1 MANSYTNPS
10 WIKAKPHGSAE
21 KQVGDA
27 DPQSRADVI
36 NRPSKSMTAVMK
48 RLINT
53 LFDGLT
59 VDMSDASTLTAL
71 QATLIQQA
79 VLTNKTGGSLVAGD
93 AVAFDS
99 ANSSS
104 VALADTLS
112 SQKQFVIAL
121 EAISNNAA
129 GRFALAGSVTSVN
142 VTGAV
147 TRGNYLAKSATT
159 KVLVDTGIAMGNT
172 QPPPTGAVALA
183 LSGDAGGAATALVL
197 GKLGGVGADYLA
209 QWTQNHEWIDSTN
222 GQKFGIKRLTE
233 LTTIAAAA
241 TTDTSIQ
248 IPAHGVVMAV
258 SVRVTV
264 TIPTSTSFDVGVSG
278 ATSRYGATL
287 GVAAGT
293 TNPGTNDAT
302 RYYSSASAIRFTMN
316 GGAPA
321 NNNGRVR
328 VTIWY
333 YDSTPP
339 TS

>member
-1 MANSYTNPS
+1 MTNTYTPPS
-10 WIKAKPHGSAE
+10 WVKSKPHGSAE

-36 NRPSKSMTAVMK
+36 NRPGKSMYALMQRV
-48 RLINT
+48 LNT
-53 LFDGLT
+53 LFDGATLNA
-59 VDMSDASTLTAL
+59 SDPAATTPI

-79 VLTNKTGGSLVAGD
+79 ILTNKTGVSLVAGD
-93 AVAFDS
+93 VIAFDT

-104 VALADTLS
+104 VALGDTAS

-121 EAISNNAA
+121 ESIANNAS
-129 GRFALAGSVTSVN
+129 GRFGLAGSVVTVN

-147 TRGNYLAKSATT
+147 TRGNYLVKSATT
-159 KVLVDTGIAMGNT
+159 KVLADSAIAMGNT

-183 LSGDAGGAATALVL
+183 LTPDTTGTCIALIL
-197 GKLGGVGADYLA
+197 GKLGGVGGDYLA
-209 QWTQNHEWIDSTN
+209 QWTQNHEWVEAN
-222 GQKFGIKRLTE
+222 GQKFGIKRLPE

-241 TTDTSIQ
+241 TTDTTIL
-248 IPAHGVVMAV
+248 IPANAVVMAV

-264 TIPTSTSFDVGVSG
+264 TIPTITSFDVGVAG
-278 ATSRYGATL
+278 GTNRYGATL
-287 GVAAGT
+287 SPAAGT

-302 RYYSSASAIRFTMN
+302 RFYAAAAAIRLTMN
-316 GGAPA
+316 GTPPA
-321 NNNGRVR
+321 NTNGRVR